1 MSPSPAE
8 RAEVLRR
15 QIDEA
20 GKAYH
25 ERDEQLIPD
34 VEYDRLVR
42 ELRALEVAHPASIG
56 RGGRHFGSRK
66 NSARFNLKEVEK
78 RVSIVRRQIEEAN
91 HAYHDLDA
99 PIIPDIEYDALVRE
113 LERIEAEYPQFI
125 TSESPTS
132 KVGGS
137 NFVSFTKVAHSQPML
152 SLSNAFSED
161 EVKTFVKR
169 IVAHTRRSKPV
180 FSVEPKFDGLA
191 MSLRYEKGE
200 LVKGITRGDGRVG
213 EDVTENVRTIS
224 VIPKRISGGGVPA
237 VLEVRGEVFMPHK
250 GFNEFNERA
259 LRERRKPLA
268 NPRNGAAGS
277 MRQLDSRVT
286 AKRPLSFFAYGVGEV
301 IFEADLFEESES
313 WNELAHSQVLKQLS
327 KWSFPVSELV
337 DTVMGER
344 GLLEYYERMQ
354 QARESLPFDIDGV
367 VYKLDDRAGQE
378 QMGFVARA
386 PRWAIAHKFPAQ
398 EQTTTVEA
406 IEIQIGRTGAA
417 TPVARLAPVA
427 VAGVIVSN
435 ATLHNADQ
443 IQRLDVRVG
452 DTVIVRRAGDVIPE
466 VVSVIADRRPAGTTP
481 WQMPSQCPV
490 CGSEIVREE
499 GAAAWRCSG
508 ELSCPAQ
515 RKEAIAHFASR
526 RAMDIDGLGGKYI
539 ETLVDAGIV
548 RGVADLYRLQR
559 DQLLQLKLVLDAQSP
574 EALANQIGLH
584 LPPEGSGD
592 YLRGLL
598 KLDGSDEGWRAQALA
613 MPATFSWNTKK
624 IATKWADNLIA
635 AIGAS
640 RTTTLE
646 RLLFAL
652 GIEHVGESTAK
663 ALATWFGDL
672 ELIRHLPWPLFK
684 RVPDIGGEVARSLGH
699 FFEQAGNQEAI
710 DALLQVGQVRI
721 SDVHPPIAKLREGL
735 DFAQMLVEAEIP
747 GITRLRAEKLV
758 AMLPDAA
765 SVLDA
770 EPVRFV
776 AAGLPNEIA
785 LGLADWLDS
794 EGHGPMLLKA
804 EDYRQKLLSL
814 APEQGEQAVG
824 PLEGQTAVLTGTL
837 SQMKRDEAKARLEAL
852 GAKVASSVSKKT
864 SFVVAGAEAG
874 SKLTTAQELGVPVW
888 DEDQLVAFLAQH

>member
-1 MSPSPAE
+1 MTPSPAA
-8 RAEVLRR
+8 RADVLRR
-15 QIDEA
+15 QIEDA

-34 VEYDRLVR
+34 VEYDL
-42 ELRALEVAHPASIG
+42 
-56 RGGRHFGSRK
+56 
-66 NSARFNLKEVEK
+66 
-78 RVSIVRRQIEEAN
+78 
-91 HAYHDLDA
+91 
-99 PIIPDIEYDALVRE
+99 LVRE
-113 LERIEAEYPQFI
+113 LEAIEQAHPELARAD
-125 TSESPTS
+125 SPTRQ
-132 KVGGS
+132 VGGKAS
-137 NFVSFTKVAHSQPML
+137 SRFAEVRHAVPML
-152 SLSNAFSED
+152 SLGNAFSD
-161 EVKTFVKR
+161 EEVQDFVRR
-169 IVAHTRRSKPV
+169 IGERLRRSTLY
-180 FSVEPKFDGLA
+180 FSAEPKLDGLA
-191 MSLRYEKGE
+191 ISLRYENGRF
-200 LVKGITRGDGRVG
+200 VQGATRGDGATG
-213 EDVTENVRTIS
+213 EDVSANLRQIA
-224 VIPKRISGGGVPA
+224 VIPQALKGAGWPD
-237 VLEVRGEVFMPHK
+237 VLEVRGEVYMA
-250 GFNEFNERA
+250 RA
-259 LRERRKPLA
+259 DFEAYNADARLHDGKVLA
-268 NPRNGAAGS
+268 NPRNAAAGS
-277 MRQLDSRVT
+277 LRQLDPKMS
-286 AKRPLSFFAYGVGEV
+286 AKRKLSFYAYGIGQVDGGELP
-301 IFEADLFEESES
+301 ATHSAT
-313 WNELAHSQVLKQLS
+313 LAQLRE
-327 KWSFPVSELV
+327 WGFPVSDLCQVVEGADGLLAYYR
-337 DTVMGER
+337 DIGER
-344 GLLEYYERMQ
+344 RDGL
-354 QARESLPFDIDGV
+354 AFDIDGV

-443 IQRLDVRVG
+443 IARLDVRVG

-466 VVSVIADRRPAGTTP
+466 VVSVIADRRPAGTRP

-499 GAAAWRCSG
+499 GEAAWRCSG

-559 DQLLQLKLVLDAQSP
+559 DQLLQLKLVLDAESP
-574 EALANQIGLH
+574 EALASQVGLH
-584 LPPEGSGD
+584 LPPEGSGE
-592 YLRGLL
+592 YLRSLL
-598 KLDGSDEGWRAQALA
+598 KLDGSDEAWRAQALA
-613 MPATFSWNTKK
+613 MPATFTWNTKK

-635 AIGAS
+635 AIDAS

-735 DFAQMLVEAEIP
+735 DFAQLLVEAEIP

-776 AAGLPNEIA
+776 AAGLPNEVA

-794 EGHGPMLLKA
+794 DGHGPMLLKA
-804 EDYRQKLLSL
+804 EDYRRKLLAL
-814 APEQGEQAVG
+814 APEQAEQAAG

-837 SQMKRDEAKARLEAL
+837 AQMNRDEAKARLEAL
-852 GAKVASSVSKKT
+852 GAKVAGSVSKKT

-874 SKLTTAQELGVPVW
+874 SKLTKAQELGVPVW